1 MTNADFLLFDVT
13 TEVFSPFVT
22 VRQIANFL
30 VTNGI
35 SEDPKLARAFFIRN
49 GLENDFYLTDA
60 NQKWLAEESFLIKVQ
75 RPDGRLRLLSPSF
88 KFEWSDHFDATGR
101 YYLYSG
107 RGAGNASDG
116 VFVRDLQTGTNLV
129 LVAPDA
135 NKYFSLPRF
144 YGDSAIYFRSNALWR
159 INLDGFGNTRLFSPE
174 AVGSS
179 VQDTVRV
186 HGQ

>member
-1 MTNADFLLFDVT
+1 
-13 TEVFSPFVT
+13 
-22 VRQIANFL
+22 
-30 VTNGI
+30 
-35 SEDPKLARAFFIRN
+35 
-49 GLENDFYLTDA
+49 
-60 NQKWLAEESFLIKVQ
+60 
-75 RPDGRLRLLSPSF
+75 
-88 KFEWSDHFDATGR
+88 
-101 YYLYSG
+101 
-107 RGAGNASDG
+107 